1 MTEKLS
7 LTEET
12 LSLRDKEVADQKS
25 GNESNLTKLLE
36 ENAELQEKYKKSEEE
51 REVEVKIAEGA
62 NTQVKQ
68 IQSRLD
74 EAQKQ
79 MQDMVNQTNDEKD
92 NSH

>member
-12 LSLRDKEVADQKS
+12 LSLRDKEAADQKS

-51 REVEVKIAEGA
+51 REVEVKMA
-62 NTQVKQ
+62 
-68 IQSRLD
+68 
-74 EAQKQ
+74 
-79 MQDMVNQTNDEKD
+79 
-92 NSH
+92 